1 MSAQAVAQL
10 DNNLSEFLDKQGKVP
25 MNNRDYLDRICGV
38 SKLTEAIRDVPFLKK
53 YFSDKITVSYDA
65 SKAFVVAQQEM
76 AKMVDSMVK
85 ELDDSG
91 DLKSWASLPGC

>member
-1 MSAQAVAQL
+1 MCS
-10 DNNLSEFLDKQGKVP
+10 S
-25 MNNRDYLDRICGV
+25 
-38 SKLTEAIRDVPFLKK
+38 KK

-85 ELDDSG
+85 ESDDSG
-91 DLKSWASLPGC
+91 DPGKLGKSSRC